1 MESLLPHKVLQIA
14 FVVDD
19 VETHL
24 KMFATLFGIEAP
36 STNITG
42 SFEETQSLYLGA
54 PTEGRAKV
62 GYIPL
67 ENILLEFIEPVDGPS
82 IWADFLEKNGNGIH
96 HLAFIVDGCSSRL
109 LTIWKT
115 SVCRFYKKV
124 SLPRPQM
131 LPSGKYAYLQG
142 LEKLGF
148 DVELLEFDA

>member
-82 IWADFLEKNGNGIH
+82 IWADFLEKNGNGSCNNI
-96 HLAFIVDGCSSRL
+96 
-109 LTIWKT
+109 
-115 SVCRFYKKV
+115 
-124 SLPRPQM
+124 
-131 LPSGKYAYLQG
+131 
-142 LEKLGF
+142 
-148 DVELLEFDA
+148 